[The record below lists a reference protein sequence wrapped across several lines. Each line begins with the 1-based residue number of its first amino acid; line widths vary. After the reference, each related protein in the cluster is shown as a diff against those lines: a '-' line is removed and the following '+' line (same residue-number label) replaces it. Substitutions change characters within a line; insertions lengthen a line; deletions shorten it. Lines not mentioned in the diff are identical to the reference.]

1 MKTSI
6 ANSKSPR
13 SNRDVQCPT
22 METAQIKATL
32 LEERSL
38 HFNRSLRVVHR
49 LLRGHR
55 ALASGLPSP
64 AAVFLQ
70 PFKSNFIPDPEGTIS
85 FALSPLLRDLFEVA
99 LLPACDISLIP
110 CWVDKRIGLTG
121 QHLRY
126 LGFHIEKWRVRPQ
139 KHITW
144 E

>member
-13 SNRDVQCPT
+13 SNQDVQCPT

-49 LLRGHR
+49 LLRGLYPR
-55 ALASGLPSP
+55 IRTPSP

-110 CWVDKRIGLTG
+110 WVDKGLGLTG
-121 QHLRY
+121 HLRY